1 MIIPQM
7 RGRQTL
13 FAFECERSLPH
24 NKFET
29 RAKLFYVKMKYFL
42 FDTTI
47 LSSEV
52 LCFSWNPNNVSSER
66 HYTATGREVQ
76 VP

>member
-52 LCFSWNPNNVSSER
+52 LCFS
-66 HYTATGREVQ
+66 
-76 VP
+76 